1 MWLIFGNGV
10 NDPKQLIL
18 RLICICILLIVLNT
32 SKLRMRMLVGVCGN
46 FFSNLQWL
54 TFVWARIKNP
64 TAYGLFFQAEGK
76 DWSSSRL
83 CFIWNALK
91 LLWLKFV
98 GVWWQFV
105 SILQWLLW
113 AGLKKPQALSLLAM
127 GIMEEKACA
136 VHDCPKFEL
145 HKATFVKIGWHL
157 MTTFLLWVMTD
168 KIWRST

>member
-1 MWLIFGNGV
+1 
-10 NDPKQLIL
+10 
-18 RLICICILLIVLNT
+18 
-32 SKLRMRMLVGVCGN
+32 MLVGVCGK

-64 TAYGLFFQAEGK
+64 TAYCLFFQAEGK

-113 AGLKKPQALSLLAM
+113 AGLKKPQALSLLAL
-127 GIMEEKACA
+127 GITEEKACA

-157 MTTFLLWVMTD
+157 QWWQLFCYGWWLIKFVGAHRVVPTPPPIASRNSFE
-168 KIWRST
+168 IEHP

>member
-1 MWLIFGNGV
+1 MAHFWKRSEWSKAIIINAIYWLYSTHQSYVCECLF
-10 NDPKQLIL
+10 
-18 RLICICILLIVLNT
+18 
-32 SKLRMRMLVGVCGN
+32 GVCGK

-136 VHDCPKFEL
+136 VHDCLKFEW

-157 MTTFLLWVMTD
+157 MTTFLLWVITD